1 MNKCKCGRP
10 IENGEKNCPNCAS
23 KKNRG
28 WKLAG
33 EIILGIIGA
42 AFLGGA
48 GYKKFKNK

>member
-28 WKLAG
+28 WKLAI
-33 EIILGIIGA
+33 EIFGIIGA
-42 AFLGGA
+42 AFLG
-48 GYKKFKNK
+48 YKKFKK